1 MSLKFFYEFYKETT
15 HSEMIIL
22 GVMKPRDQTKTGFL
36 LSILSTQILSHPTVR
51 DMARDGT
58 VWY

>member
-15 HSEMIIL
+15 HFEMTIFGVINPSRDNGNRNWTFIVHLVDLDII
-22 GVMKPRDQTKTGFL
+22 
-36 LSILSTQILSHPTVR
+36 SSCC
-51 DMARDGT
+51 ARHDA